1 MDQSTSPK
9 KSNILP
15 QQRYIQNHVK
25 RYILPVNKNT
35 EAAIIDHLDRH
46 SPYTRYIKDL
56 ILKDMEAQ
64 KKNAET

>member
-1 MDQSTSPK
+1 MNQGQLPK
-9 KSNILP
+9 NSNLLP

-35 EAAIIDHLDRH
+35 ETALIDHLDRH

-64 KKNAET
+64 KKER